1 MMLCN
6 IHSCSAETD
15 ENRFMTAERI
25 DSFSENLD
33 KGWIF
38 MKKYLTVLSFL
49 LTALLCGESAL
60 AVQKKI
66 ELVIPGCIA

>member
-1 MMLCN
+1 M
-6 IHSCSAETD
+6 D
-15 ENRFMTAERI
+15 F
-25 DSFSENLD
+25 
-33 KGWIF
+33 F